1 MRFAW
6 AILGTGLSL
15 LQAATAHS
23 ADEPVDIALVLLAD
37 VSQSVDAARYAMQ
50 KEGYHAAF
58 RDPDV
63 VAAILNGGEGRIA
76 VAYAEFAGDAQARTV
91 VDWTVI
97 DSREGAA
104 AFADAVASAGRP
116 EPGDT
121 SIAGGLGLATGL
133 LEQCGCDPRRRVIDV
148 SGDGPNNTRLS
159 VTTARDQAI
168 AAGATVNGLTIL
180 DDGPE
185 PPVMLATR
193 QVLNFPRPPFH
204 GFNLADYYRRNV
216 IGGPNAFLVEARD
229 ISSFG
234 EALRHKLIVE
244 IAGARPTPSRSA
256 ADRG

>member
-1 MRFAW
+1 MRFTW

-15 LQAATAHS
+15 LQAAMAHS

-185 PPVMLATR
+185 PPAMLAAR

-229 ISSFG
+229 IRSFG